1 MKRVSGAL
9 LGAVAGLLFGVFV
22 SLDLFLFGV
31 LALDHVVVGILPIV
45 GLVGGV
51 VLGAVSPLG
60 RRGTPRQPG
69 VVPPEAAAEAVAGD
83 APTPVPPDAETEPT
97 ASSGS
102 GDSPPPPAE
111 DDDDR

>member
-9 LGAVAGLLFGVFV
+9 LGALAGLLFGVFV
-22 SLDLFLFGV
+22 GLDLFLFGV
-31 LALDHVVVGILPIV
+31 LALDHAVVGIVPIV
-45 GLVGGV
+45 GLLGGV

-60 RRGTPRQPG
+60 RRRAPRQPD

-83 APTPVPPDAETEPT
+83 APAPVPPGAEAEPT

-102 GDSPPPPAE
+102 RDSRTPPE
-111 DDDDR
+111 RDDDR